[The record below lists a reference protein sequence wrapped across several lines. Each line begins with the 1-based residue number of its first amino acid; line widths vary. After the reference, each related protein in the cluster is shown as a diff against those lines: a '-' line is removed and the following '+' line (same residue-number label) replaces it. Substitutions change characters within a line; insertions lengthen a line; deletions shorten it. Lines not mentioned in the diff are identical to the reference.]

1 MVRPCMAHSTAG
13 RHNRSGN
20 TGHVLLEAKLIDP
33 NEIKRVEEILNRLAP
48 RLQKMLTRMM
58 EKDGHTVTLSVAA
71 NISTSLMSTCLLMVA
86 QKGGDVEGFMNVLL
100 HETGN
105 KYTGAKVEIETIRA
119 KIKDDMVQSGWDT
132 CRPLH

>member
-13 RHNRSGN
+13 RHNRSDN
-20 TGHVLLEAKLIDP
+20 AGHVLLEAKLIDP

-86 QKGGDVEGFMNVLL
+86 QKGGDVESFMNVLL
-100 HETGN
+100 QETGS
-105 KYTGAKVEIETIRA
+105 KYTGAKMEVEAIRA
-119 KIKDDMVQSGWDT
+119 KIRDDMVQSGWDT